1 MLLSFLCQMSV
12 CFETTAKKY
21 HITQHYEYIKR
32 ATGKCICGNS
42 FVHIGSV
49 ERRPCAC
56 VRERCRGDI
65 YRIWEKGC
73 GQNACRKTGTAF
85 SRKPKR
91 MSVYLKWV
99 MQSIGY
105 AKFFGCTSGDRANV
119 VCVCVCSRSE
129 YNTCIRCY
137 RSHVL
142 NIVCFW
148 WMEANWKWEKNE
160 THTRTH
166 TQTRTPAH
174 QQNSRM
180 NECGLNVPIQ

>member
-21 HITQHYEYIKR
+21 NITQYYEYIKR

-42 FVHIGSV
+42 FVHIGTV

-119 VCVCVCSRSE
+119 VCVCVHCLD
-129 YNTCIRCY
+129 TI
-137 RSHVL
+137 HVFVAIGHMYWIL
-142 NIVCFW
+142 F
-148 WMEANWKWEKNE
+148 AFDGWKQIGNEKKNE

-166 TQTRTPAH
+166 TDTHTGAPT
-174 QQNSRM
+174 
-180 NECGLNVPIQ
+180 E